1 MADIEALTSMISGLE
16 SKSAYSRLKP
26 LMPTIDRKIK
36 DGVRRAEIHEMLIAH
51 GIEISAGSFYTYL
64 WRYRKKNFGT
74 AKSEMD
80 SSSVSSPAHEDG
92 DVKVTQVDK
101 DAGGTTAVCGRQALD
116 LLSNSEARDKFTE
129 QFFIKPSVRRKKT

>member
-64 WRYRKKNFGT
+64 WRYRKKNVGT
-74 AKSEMD
+74 AKSAME

-101 DAGGTTAVCGRQALD
+101 DAGAL
-116 LLSNSEARDKFTE
+116 LPFAGA
-129 QFFIKPSVRRKKT
+129 KP